1 MLYFSHAQ
9 ALATLKAYSH
19 WLSQFGM
26 QSQSH
31 NDHKEKFFTIMS
43 TVIDSLLPLFEK
55 DVSKTWM
62 SDLHVVLYQI
72 GHGSSCLPPDDKC
85 LTHSKVICLSS

>member
-1 MLYFSHAQ
+1 MHCEVKGTSTAPFLLLFASFNLACLVMCFSHAQ

-55 DVSKTWM
+55 DVSEIFINEIK
-62 SDLHVVLYQI
+62 L
-72 GHGSSCLPPDDKC
+72 
-85 LTHSKVICLSS
+85 